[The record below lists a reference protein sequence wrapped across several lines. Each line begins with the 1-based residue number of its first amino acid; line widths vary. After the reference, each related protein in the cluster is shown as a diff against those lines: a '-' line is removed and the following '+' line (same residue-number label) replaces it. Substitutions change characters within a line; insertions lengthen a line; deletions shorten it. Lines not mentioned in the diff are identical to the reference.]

1 MILKTFAQKTKMKKL
16 LKNIRI
22 TLKVSGIKQDFTAYI
37 FSIILKFCTFG
48 LKSKTMT
55 EFTEK
60 YINPFTDYGFKK
72 LFGEEPNKDLLLDF
86 LNELLKE
93 EQGKIVDLTYLKS
106 EHLGTTEIDRKAI
119 FDLYCENEK
128 GEKFI
133 VELQK
138 SKQNFFKDRTVYY
151 STFPIREQAKRADWN
166 YELKA
171 VYTIAILDFVFNDD
185 KNDPNKFRYDIK
197 LTDQETKK
205 VFYDKLTF
213 IYLEMPKFNKTID
226 QLETRFDKWL
236 YIIRNLNR
244 LDKVPGKL
252 KERIFEKTFEVAEI
266 AKFTPDQVR
275 SYEDSLKY
283 YRDLKNSL
291 DTAKE
296 EGLEKGLEKVALRA
310 LNLRKSISEIIEL
323 TGLTKEQIEKLR

>member
-1 MILKTFAQKTKMKKL
+1 M
-16 LKNIRI
+16 
-22 TLKVSGIKQDFTAYI
+22 S
-37 FSIILKFCTFG
+37 
-48 LKSKTMT
+48 
-55 EFTEK
+55 EFVEK

-86 LNELLKE
+86 LNELLKD
-93 EQGKIVDLTYLKS
+93 EQGQIKNLTYLKT
-106 EHLGTTEIDRKAI
+106 EHLGTSEIDRKAI

-151 STFPIREQAKRADWN
+151 STFPIREQARRADWD

-171 VYTIAILDFVFNDD
+171 VYTIAILDFIFDAD
-185 KNDPNKFRYDIK
+185 KAEPDKFRYDVK
-197 LTDQETKK
+197 LIDIDTFK

-213 IYLEMPKFNKTID
+213 IYLEMPKFNKSID
-226 QLETRFDKWL
+226 ELETRFDKWL
-236 YIIRNLNR
+236 FVIRNLNR
-244 LDKVPGKL
+244 LDRIPEKL
-252 KERIFEKTFEVAEI
+252 KEQIFEKLFETAEI
-266 AKFTPDQVR
+266 ARFTPEQVR

-296 EGLEKGLEKVALRA
+296 EGKIEGKIEVVKNL
-310 LNLRKSISEIIEL
+310 LNSGVSIDIISKA
-323 TGLTKEQIEKLR
+323 TGLSLEELKRIQ

>member
-1 MILKTFAQKTKMKKL
+1 MTDFA
-16 LKNIRI
+16 
-22 TLKVSGIKQDFTAYI
+22 
-37 FSIILKFCTFG
+37 
-48 LKSKTMT
+48 
-55 EFTEK
+55 EK
-60 YINPFTDYGFKK
+60 YINPFTDYGFKR

-86 LNELLKE
+86 LNVLLKE
-93 EQGKIVDLTYLKS
+93 EEGEIKDLTYLKGEQLGAS
-106 EHLGTTEIDRKAI
+106 EVDRKAI

-138 SKQNFFKDRTVYY
+138 TKQSFFKDRTVYY

-171 VYTIAILDFVFNDD
+171 VYTIAILDFVFDED
-185 KNDPNKFRYDIK
+185 KKEPNKYRYDIK
-197 LTDQETKK
+197 LTDIETKK

-213 IYLEMPKFNKTID
+213 IYLEMPKFNKTVD
-226 QLETRFDKWL
+226 ELETRFDKWL
-236 YIIRNLNR
+236 FVLRNLNK
-244 LDKVPGKL
+244 LDRVPDKL
-252 KERIFEKTFEVAEI
+252 REQIFDKLFETAEI
-266 AKFTPDQVR
+266 AKFTPAQIQ

-296 EGLEKGLEKVALRA
+296 EGVEEGKMEVARKALTKGY
-310 LNLRKSISEIIEL
+310 SIEEVIEL
-323 TGLTKEQIEKLR
+323 TGLTKDQIEQIKSNEG

>member
-1 MILKTFAQKTKMKKL
+1 MDDFA
-16 LKNIRI
+16 
-22 TLKVSGIKQDFTAYI
+22 
-37 FSIILKFCTFG
+37 
-48 LKSKTMT
+48 
-55 EFTEK
+55 EK

-93 EQGKIVDLTYLKS
+93 EQGQIINLTYLKT
-106 EHLGTTEIDRKAI
+106 EHLGASEIDRRAI
-119 FDLYCENEK
+119 FDLYCENER

-151 STFPIREQAKRADWN
+151 STFPIREQAKRADWD

-171 VYTIAILDFVFNDD
+171 VYTIAILDFVFDSD
-185 KNDPNKFRYDIK
+185 KHEPEKFRYDVK
-197 LTDQETKK
+197 LSDIETKK

-213 IYLEMPKFNKTID
+213 IYLEMPKFNKTVD
-226 QLETRFDKWL
+226 ELKTRFDKWL
-236 YIIRNLNR
+236 YILRNLNR
-244 LDKVPGKL
+244 LDRIPEKL
-252 KERIFEKTFEVAEI
+252 GEKIFEKLFETAEI
-266 AKFTPDQVR
+266 AKFTPAQVR

-291 DTAKE
+291 DTARDEGKKE
-296 EGLEKGLEKVALRA
+296 VAKNLLENGV
-310 LNLRKSISEIIEL
+310 SIEIIIKS
-323 TGLTKEQIEKLR
+323 TGLTEKEIKALK